1 MVTKKQI
8 NDKDRPCTLCAGNRK
23 IVNED
28 VAMAF
33 ANGMRPGEALATWG
47 TPCPNCNKENAYEI

>member
-1 MVTKKQI
+1 MS
-8 NDKDRPCTLCAGNRK
+8 DKDRPCTLCAGNRK

-47 TPCPNCNKENAYEI
+47 TPCPNCNKENAYDR